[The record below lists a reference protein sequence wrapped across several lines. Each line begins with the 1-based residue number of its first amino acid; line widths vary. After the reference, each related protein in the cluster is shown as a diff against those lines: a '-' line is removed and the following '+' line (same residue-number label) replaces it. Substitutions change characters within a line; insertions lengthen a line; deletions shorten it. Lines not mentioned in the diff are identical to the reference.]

1 VEKPAVIFSEQGF
14 KMFLDFIKETQRDE
28 PKNNPVD
35 KLVQDYFA
43 RSDRPDLSAPEDK
56 MEDITQAVSDLLSK
70 DPSRQWTTMD
80 LVESLS
86 ELGFT
91 VNGKGMTPTMRGVMC
106 RCDAVVKV
114 AKGTYQWM
122 GESENE

>member
-56 MEDITQAVSDLLSK
+56 
-70 DPSRQWTTMD
+70 
-80 LVESLS
+80 
-86 ELGFT
+86 
-91 VNGKGMTPTMRGVMC
+91 
-106 RCDAVVKV
+106 
-114 AKGTYQWM
+114 
-122 GESENE
+122 